1 MSAPESPEPAR
12 DDGDAEAGPA
22 TVAGAGMPGPAPM
35 SSSTT
40 ASSTVGADPA
50 MAGRTGSAGG
60 RPLHDSAGDARLVRR
75 TRVRLVAWSALITL
89 AIVIGLGLAAYVAV
103 GAQLAA
109 TASDRLRER
118 ADTIVRTIEHLP
130 DIPNPALIDRRAFGV
145 SLAFG
150 GRFGGTFGVVVGPGG
165 QVIGPAEP
173 TLSGLPLQAGVD
185 AARQGR
191 VDVSAATIDG
201 TAVWVVSEA
210 ATRSGQTY
218 VVQVV
223 GDREADDRTLG
234 ILLVVFGVAGV
245 AALGLSIGGGWLYAE
260 RALAPI
266 RSSLRRQ
273 REFAADAS
281 HELRTPLTVIRGTV
295 EHLEHHPERTM
306 GEAAEELGDVKAEV
320 DHLTELIES
329 LLLLA
334 RADSGAIEVEREQT
348 DLAVAA
354 SAAADLL
361 RPLAAER
368 GVTLLVDAAPAPL
381 VGDPL
386 RLRQLATILTDNA
399 VRLTRAG
406 GTVSLRTSRDGGN
419 AVLAVDDQGPGIR
432 PEDAPHLFERFW
444 RAADAAPGG
453 SGLGLS
459 IAAWI
464 ADRHSGRVVASN
476 LPGGG
481 ARFEARLA
489 GPTPAGR
496 TDQPPT
502 SAATPG

>member
-1 MSAPESPEPAR
+1 MSGPASSEPAP
-12 DDGDAEAGPA
+12 DDEDEEPGGAIA
-22 TVAGAGMPGPAPM
+22 AGAPGPAPVP
-35 SSSTT
+35 SSVAAT
-40 ASSTVGADPA
+40 SSPGAAGPR

-60 RPLHDSAGDARLVRR
+60 RPRHESAGDARLIRR

-89 AIVIGLGLAAYVAV
+89 AIVVGLGLAAYVVV

-109 TASDRLRER
+109 SASDRLRER
-118 ADTIVRTIEHLP
+118 ADTIVRAIERLP
-130 DIPNPALIDRRAFGV
+130 DTPNPALIDRRAVGV
-145 SLAFG
+145 GLAFG
-150 GRFGGTFGVVVGPGG
+150 GRFGGTFGVIVGPAG
-165 QVIGPAEP
+165 QVIGPTEP
-173 TLSGLPLQAGVD
+173 TLTGLPLQAGVD
-185 AARQGR
+185 AALQGR
-191 VDVSAATIDG
+191 VDVSATTVDG
-201 TAVWVVSEA
+201 TAVWVVSEP

-223 GDREADDRTLG
+223 GDRESDDRTLG
-234 ILLVVFGVAGV
+234 ILLVAFGVAGV
-245 AALGLSIGGGWLYAE
+245 AALGLSVGGGWVYAQ

-295 EHLEHHPERTM
+295 EHLERHPERTM
-306 GEAAEELGDVKAEV
+306 GEATEELGDVKAEV
-320 DHLTELIES
+320 DHLTELVES

-334 RADSGAIEVEREQT
+334 RADSGAVEVERVPT
-348 DLAVAA
+348 DLSVAA

-361 RPLAAER
+361 RPLAEER
-368 GVTLLVDAAPAPL
+368 GVTLVVDAAPAPL

-399 VRLTRAG
+399 VRLTRPG
-406 GTVSLRTSRDGGN
+406 GTVSVRTRRDGGT

-432 PEDAPHLFERFW
+432 ADDAPHLFERFW
-444 RAADAAPGG
+444 RAADAPPGG

-464 ADRHSGRVVASN
+464 ADRHSGRVVAAN

-489 GPTPAGR
+489 GPGPAGR
-496 TDQPPT
+496 ADQPPPP
-502 SAATPG
+502 AVTPG